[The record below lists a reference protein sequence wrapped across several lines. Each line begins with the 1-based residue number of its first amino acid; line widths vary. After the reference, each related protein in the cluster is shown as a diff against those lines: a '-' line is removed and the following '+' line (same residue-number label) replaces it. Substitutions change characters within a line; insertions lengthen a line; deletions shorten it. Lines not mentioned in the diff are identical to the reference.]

1 MNWLGAVLVIFT
13 AVVLVIYIASAV
25 YTAYQTAG
33 IQPYLLSR
41 LESSFLTI
49 IGPWLPW
56 IIALLIVAALWYTG
70 KKET

>member
-25 YTAYQTAG
+25 YTAYQTASL
-33 IQPYLLSR
+33 QPYLLSR

>member
-41 LESSFLTI
+41 LESAFLTI

-70 KKET
+70 RKET

>member
-13 AVVLVIYIASAV
+13 AVVLIIYLASAV
-25 YTAYQTAG
+25 YTAYQAAG
-33 IQPYLLSR
+33 IQPYLLSQ
-41 LESSFLTI
+41 LESSFLSI

-70 KKET
+70 RKEA

>member
-33 IQPYLLSR
+33 IQPHLLSR
-41 LESSFLTI
+41 LESAFLTI

>member
-1 MNWLGAVLVIFT
+1 MNWLGAVLVIFA
-13 AVVLVIYIASAV
+13 AVVLVIYLASAV
-25 YTAYQTAG
+25 YTAYQVAG
-33 IQPYLLSR
+33 IQPYLLNR
-41 LESSFLTI
+41 LESSFLAV

>member
-1 MNWLGAVLVIFT
+1 MNWLGAVLVIF
-13 AVVLVIYIASAV
+13 AAAVLVIYLASAV
-25 YTAYQTAG
+25 YTAYSAAG

-41 LESSFLTI
+41 LEQSFLSV

-56 IIALLIVAALWYTG
+56 IVALLIVAALWYTG

>member
-1 MNWLGAVLVIFT
+1 MNWLGAVLVIFA
-13 AVVLVIYIASAV
+13 AVVLVIYLASV
-25 YTAYQTAG
+25 IYTAYQAAG

-41 LESSFLTI
+41 LESSFLAV

-70 KKET
+70 RKEA

>member
-70 KKET
+70 RKET

>member
-1 MNWLGAVLVIFT
+1 MNWLGAVLVIFV
-13 AVVLVIYIASAV
+13 AVVLIIYIASAV

-41 LESSFLTI
+41 LESSFLST

-70 KKET
+70 RKEA

>member
-1 MNWLGAVLVIFT
+1 MNWLGAVLVVFVAT
-13 AVVLVIYIASAV
+13 VLIIYMASAV
-25 YTAYQTAG
+25 YTAYQQAG

-41 LESSFLTI
+41 LESAFLSI

-56 IIALLIVAALWYTG
+56 IVALLIVAALWYTG